1 LSERKNCRRRQRR
14 AAATG
19 LRRAPAW
26 RAATTNNVTQRY
38 RAERTDARPLRT
50 MKALFNHRASTAYKD
65 LTMKLWLKR
74 TLIGI
79 FGASVL
85 FGGLA
90 ACSHRT
96 HGGYGWQAMSEED
109 AAKMK
114 AKMID
119 KVGSRL
125 ELDEAQKAKLGVLAD
140 KLREQ
145 RNALIGNTTDPR
157 AEFASLVAGPSF
169 DRAKAK
175 TLVDAKTGAITAKSP
190 EVITAM
196 ADFYDSLKPEQQAK
210 VREFMARRGHHG
222 WRG

>member
-1 LSERKNCRRRQRR
+1 
-14 AAATG
+14 
-19 LRRAPAW
+19 
-26 RAATTNNVTQRY
+26 
-38 RAERTDARPLRT
+38 
-50 MKALFNHRASTAYKD
+50 MKALFNHRASTACKD

-74 TLIGI
+74 TLVGI

-90 ACSHRT
+90 ACSHRM

-125 ELDEAQKAKLGVLAD
+125 ELDEAQKARLGVLAD

-157 AEFASLVAGPSF
+157 AKFASLVAGPSF

-190 EVITAM
+190 EVIAAM